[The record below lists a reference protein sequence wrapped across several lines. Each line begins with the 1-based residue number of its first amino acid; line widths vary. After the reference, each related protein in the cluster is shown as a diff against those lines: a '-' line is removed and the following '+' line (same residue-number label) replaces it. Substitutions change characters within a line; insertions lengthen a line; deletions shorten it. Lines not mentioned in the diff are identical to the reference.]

1 LAGEQK
7 KEERM
12 PDQNQYTWPAP
23 DERKYIGR
31 RMGRVDGLSK
41 STGQAK
47 YTYDYSNKGL
57 LYGAFVRCPYAHARI
72 TNIDTTAAEE
82 MPGVKAIEI
91 VQKPGSEI
99 HWAGDEIV
107 AIAAVGEPTVRDA
120 VRAVKVDYEQ
130 LPHLVIDSKEPPH
143 DIPPDTSPFSLG
155 DIDDMFSN
163 QVPANQMIKEIGQRG
178 ISFKPEEAPLDRMPP
193 NVADAIKNAQRKAA
207 EKKPPSWYKPAAA
220 ETQGELESALK
231 APDVVVSE
239 GIYGLPVIAH
249 CCLESHGAVSEWT
262 DQEHLLVHAS
272 TQYVSGIPGQM
283 AEEIGIPAANIRS
296 IQENIGGGFGS
307 KFAPDRWGIYSAK
320 LSKKAGGMPVKMM
333 LNRAEELE
341 VAGCRPSA
349 YARVR
354 VAAKKDGTLTAWD
367 SFGWGTGG
375 PGGGG
380 SPPIPYLIRERL
392 PNYRTRWTAVVN
404 NIGPARAWRAPNH
417 PQACLITM
425 AALDDLAHKLGMNPL
440 EFFRKN
446 IELTGQRANIY
457 MDEFGVAD
465 ELMGWTK
472 RWHPRG
478 DKVPGP
484 IKRGMGM
491 SMHTWGGRGHQSE
504 CDLTIQTD
512 GSVTIKM
519 GTQDLGTG
527 TRTAIL
533 AVAADTLGISPQQVT
548 LLYGDT
554 RYPMSGGS
562 GGSTT
567 IGGVSSTTRRA
578 AIDARDALF
587 GKVAPALGVVPDQL
601 EAVNGQVRL
610 KGNASKALAWKDACA
625 RIGGVPINAHGK
637 NLGGRD
643 PLMNSGVGGVQ
654 MADVSVDTETGI
666 VKVNKMVAVQDC
678 GLIVSLETAESQ
690 CYGALIM
697 GISYALF
704 EEKVMDPS
712 SGRMLNPNMEFYR
725 LAGIGDIGELVVHM
739 MVNKYDSRGVIGLGE
754 PPVISPGAA
763 ISNAVAN
770 AIGVRV
776 PFLPLTP
783 QRVLA
788 ALEEGQKGAAA

>member
-1 LAGEQK
+1 
-7 KEERM
+7 M
-12 PDQNQYTWPAP
+12 
-23 DERKYIGR
+23 
-31 RMGRVDGLSK
+31 SK

-47 YTYDYSNKGL
+47 YTYDYRPKGL
-57 LYGAFVRCPYAHARI
+57 LYGAFVRCPYPHARI
-72 TNIDTTAAEE
+72 TKIDITAAES
-82 MPGVKAIEI
+82 MPGVKGIEI

-107 AIAAVGEPTVRDA
+107 AIAAVDEPTVRDA
-120 VRAVKVDYEQ
+120 VRAVKVEFEQ
-130 LPHLVIDSKEPPH
+130 LPHLVIDSKEPPR
-143 DIPPDTSPFSLG
+143 DIPADTSPFSLG
-155 DIDDMFSN
+155 DIEDMFST
-163 QVPANQMIKEIGQRG
+163 QVPANQMVKEISQRG
-178 ISFKPEEAPLDRMPP
+178 ISFRPEEAPLDRMPP
-193 NVADAIKNAQRKAA
+193 NVADAIKSAQPKPP
-207 EKKPPSWYKPAAA
+207 EKKSTSWYKPAAA
-220 ETQGELESALK
+220 ETQGDPETALK

-239 GIYGLPVIAH
+239 GVYGLPVIAH

-283 AEEIGIPAANIRS
+283 AEEVGIAAANIRS
-296 IQENIGGGFGS
+296 VQENIGGGFGS

-320 LSKKAGGMPVKMM
+320 LSKKAGGAPVKMM
-333 LNRAEELE
+333 LSRAEELE

-354 VAAKKDGTLTAWD
+354 VAAKKDGTLTAWE

-392 PNYRTRWTAVVN
+392 PNYRTQWTAVVN

-425 AALDDLAHKLGMNPL
+425 AALDDLAHKLAMNPL
-440 EFFRKN
+440 DLFRKN
-446 IELTGQRANIY
+446 VELTGPRANIY
-457 MDEFGVAD
+457 LDEFSIAD
-465 ELMGWTK
+465 ELMGWTN

-478 DKVPGP
+478 DKASGP

-504 CDLTIQTD
+504 CDLTIQPD
-512 GSVTIKM
+512 GSVIIKM

-533 AVAADTLGISPQQVT
+533 AIAADTLGLSPQQIT

-578 AIDARDALF
+578 AVDARDALF
-587 GKVAPALGVVPDQL
+587 SKIAPALGAAPDQL
-601 EAVNGQVRL
+601 ESVNGQIRV
-610 KGNASKALAWKDACA
+610 KGNASKAVSWKEACA
-625 RIGGVPINAHGK
+625 KIGAIPINAHGK

-666 VKVNKMVAVQDC
+666 VKINKMVAVQDC

-704 EEKVMDPS
+704 EEKIMDPL

-783 QRVLA
+783 RRVLV
-788 ALEEGQKGAAA
+788 ALEEGQRGAVA

>member
-1 LAGEQK
+1 
-7 KEERM
+7 
-12 PDQNQYTWPAP
+12 
-23 DERKYIGR
+23 
-31 RMGRVDGLSK
+31 MGRVDGMPK
-41 STGQAK
+41 STGHAK
-47 YTYDYSNKGL
+47 YTYDYNPKGL

-72 TNIDTTAAEE
+72 TNIDTSEAEK
-82 MPGVKAIEI
+82 MAGVKAVEI

-107 AIAAVGEPTVRDA
+107 AIAAVDESTVCDA
-120 VRAVKVDYEQ
+120 VRAVKVEYEE
-130 LPHLVIDSKEPPH
+130 LPHLVIDSQEPPRN
-143 DIPPDTSPFSLG
+143 IPPDTSPLG
-155 DIDDMFSN
+155 LDDLQDMARN
-163 QVPANQMIKEIGQRG
+163 QMPTAQMIKEINERG
-178 ISFKPEEAPLDRMPP
+178 ITFKPEEAPLDRMPP
-193 NVADAIKNAQRKAA
+193 DIANAIKSAKQRLA
-207 EKKPPSWYKPAAA
+207 EKKAPTWYKPAAA
-220 ETQGELESALK
+220 ETQGDAESAFQ
-231 APDVVVSE
+231 APDAVVSE
-239 GIYGLPVIAH
+239 GLYGLPVIVH
-249 CCLESHGAVSEWT
+249 CCLETHGAVAEWT
-262 DQEHLLVHAS
+262 DKDHLLMHVS

-283 AEEIGIPAANIRS
+283 AEVIGIPAANIQQV
-296 IQENIGGGFGS
+296 QENIGGGFGS
-307 KFAPDRWGIYSAK
+307 KFGPDRWGIYSAK
-320 LSKKAGGMPVKMM
+320 LSKKAGGAPVKMM
-333 LNRAEELE
+333 LSRAEEFE

-380 SPPIPYLIRERL
+380 SPPIPYLIRDRL
-392 PNYRTRWTAVVN
+392 PNYRTQWTAVIN

-440 EFFRKN
+440 EFLKKN
-446 IELTGQRANIY
+446 IELTGPRANIY
-457 MDEFGVAD
+457 MDEFPIAD
-465 ELMGWTK
+465 ELMGWSK

-478 DKVPGP
+478 DKTPGP
-484 IKRGMGM
+484 IKRGLGM

-504 CDLTIQTD
+504 CDLTIQPD

-533 AVAADTLGISPQQVT
+533 AVAADTLGLTPQQIN

-554 RYPMSGGS
+554 QYPPSGGS

-567 IGGVSSTTRRA
+567 IGGVSSTTRRSA
-578 AIDARDALF
+578 VDARDTLF
-587 GKVAPALGVVPDQL
+587 AKVAPALGATPEQL
-601 EAVNGQVRL
+601 EAVQGQIRV
-610 KGNASKALAWKDACA
+610 KGQASKALRWKEACA
-625 RIGGVPINAHGK
+625 KMGAVPINAHGK
-637 NLGGRD
+637 NLAGGD

-666 VKVNKMVAVQDC
+666 VKINKMVAVQDC

-697 GISYALF
+697 GISYALY
-704 EEKVMDPS
+704 EEKIMDPIT
-712 SGRMLNPNMEFYR
+712 GRMLNANIEFYR
-725 LAGIGDIGELVVHM
+725 LACIGDIGELVVHM

-776 PFLPLTP
+776 PTLPLTP
-783 QRVLA
+783 ARVLA
-788 ALEEGQKGAAA
+788 ALSGTEKGESA

>member
-1 LAGEQK
+1 
-7 KEERM
+7 M
-12 PDQNQYTWPAP
+12 PAEDKYTYPPA
-23 DERKYIGR
+23 DERTYVGL
-31 RMGRVDGLSK
+31 RMGRVDGTAK
-41 STGQAK
+41 STGHAK
-47 YTYDYSNKGL
+47 YTYDYNPKGL
-57 LYGAFVRCPYAHARI
+57 LYGAFVRSPYAHARI
-72 TNIDTTAAEE
+72 TNINMSEAEK
-82 MPGVKAIEI
+82 MPGVKAVEI

-99 HWAGDEIV
+99 HWAGDEVV
-107 AIAAVGEPTVRDA
+107 AIAAVDEPTVRDA
-120 VRAVKVDYEQ
+120 VRAVKVEYEQ
-130 LPHLVIDSKEPPH
+130 LPHLVIDSQEPPH
-143 DIPPDTSPFSLG
+143 NIPPDTSPLG
-155 DIDDMFSN
+155 LDDLQDMARN
-163 QVPANQMIKEIGQRG
+163 QVPTAQMVKEINDRG
-178 ISFKPEEAPLDRMPP
+178 ITFKPEEAPLDRMP
-193 NVADAIKNAQRKAA
+193 ADIANAVKSAKQKPA
-207 EKKPPSWYKPAAA
+207 EKRPPTWYKPAAA
-220 ETQGELESALK
+220 ETQGDADGAFQ
-231 APDVVVSE
+231 APDVVISE
-239 GIYGLPVIAH
+239 GLYGLPVITH
-249 CCLESHGAVSEWT
+249 CCLETHGAVSEWT
-262 DQEHLLVHAS
+262 DSDHLLTHVS

-283 AEEIGIPAANIRS
+283 AEVVGIPAANIRQV
-296 IQENIGGGFGS
+296 QENIGGGFGS
-307 KFAPDRWGIYSAK
+307 KFGPDRWGIYSAK
-320 LSKKAGGMPVKMM
+320 LSKKAGGAPVKMM
-333 LNRAEELE
+333 LSRAEELE

-380 SPPIPYLIRERL
+380 SPPIPYLIRDRV
-392 PNYRTRWTAVVN
+392 PNYRIQWTAVVN

-440 EFFRKN
+440 EFFKKN
-446 IELTGQRANIY
+446 IELTGPRANIY
-457 MDEFGVAD
+457 MDEFPVAD
-465 ELMGWTK
+465 ELMGWSK

-478 DKVPGP
+478 DKTPGP
-484 IKRGMGM
+484 IKRGLGM

-504 CDLTIQTD
+504 CDLTIQPD

-533 AVAADTLGISPQQVT
+533 AVAADTLGLTPQQIT

-567 IGGVSSTTRRA
+567 IGGVSSATRRA
-578 AIDARDALF
+578 SVDARDALF
-587 GKVAPALGVVPDQL
+587 AKVAPVLGSTPEQL
-601 EAVNGQVRL
+601 EVVKGQVRV
-610 KGNASKALAWKDACA
+610 KGQASKALSWKEACA
-625 RIGGVPINAHGK
+625 KMGAVPINAHGK

-666 VKVNKMVAVQDC
+666 VKINKMVAVQDC

-704 EEKVMDPS
+704 EEKVMDPT

-776 PFLPLTP
+776 PMLPLTP
-783 QRVLA
+783 ARVLA
-788 ALEEGQKGAAA
+788 ALGEQKGENA

>member
-1 LAGEQK
+1 
-7 KEERM
+7 M
-12 PDQNQYTWPAP
+12 PAEDKYTYPPA
-23 DERKYIGR
+23 DKRTYVGR
-31 RMGRVDGLSK
+31 RMGRVDGTAK
-41 STGQAK
+41 STGHAK
-47 YTYDYSNKGL
+47 YTYDYNPKGL
-57 LYGAFVRCPYAHARI
+57 LYGAFVRSPYAHARI
-72 TNIDTTAAEE
+72 TNINTSEAEK
-82 MPGVKAIEI
+82 MSGVKAVEI

-99 HWAGDEIV
+99 YWAGDEVV
-107 AIAAVGEPTVRDA
+107 AIAAVDEPTVREA

-130 LPHLVIDSKEPPH
+130 LPHLVIDSQEPPH
-143 DIPPDTSPFSLG
+143 NIPPDTSPLG
-155 DIDDMFSN
+155 LDGLEDMARN
-163 QVPANQMIKEIGQRG
+163 QVPTAQMVKEINERG
-178 ISFKPEEAPLDRMPP
+178 ITFKPEEAPLDRMP
-193 NVADAIKNAQRKAA
+193 ADIANAVKSAKRKPA
-207 EKKPPSWYKPAAA
+207 EKRPPTWYKPTAA
-220 ETQGELESALK
+220 ETQGDADAAFQS
-231 APDVVVSE
+231 PDVVISE
-239 GIYGLPVIAH
+239 GLYGLPVITH
-249 CCLESHGAVSEWT
+249 CCLETHGAVSEWT
-262 DQEHLLVHAS
+262 DSDHLLTHVS

-283 AEEIGIPAANIRS
+283 AEVVGIPAANIRQV
-296 IQENIGGGFGS
+296 QENIGGGFGS
-307 KFAPDRWGIYSAK
+307 KFGPDRWGIYSAK
-320 LSKKAGGMPVKMM
+320 LSKKAGGAPVKMM
-333 LNRAEELE
+333 LSRAEELE

-380 SPPIPYLIRERL
+380 SPSIPYLIRERV
-392 PNYRTRWTAVVN
+392 PNYRTQWTAVVN

-440 EFFRKN
+440 EFFKKN
-446 IELTGQRANIY
+446 IELTGPRANIY
-457 MDEFGVAD
+457 MDEFPVAD
-465 ELMGWTK
+465 ESMGWSK

-478 DKVPGP
+478 DKTPGP
-484 IKRGMGM
+484 IKRGLGM

-504 CDLTIQTD
+504 CDLTLQPD

-533 AVAADTLGISPQQVT
+533 AVAADTLGLAPEQIT

-567 IGGVSSTTRRA
+567 IGGVCGTTRRA
-578 AIDARDALF
+578 SVDARDALF
-587 GKVAPALGVVPDQL
+587 AKVAPLLGSTPEQL
-601 EAVNGQVRL
+601 EVVKGQVRVS
-610 KGNASKALAWKDACA
+610 GQASKALSWKEACA
-625 RIGGVPINAHGK
+625 KMGAVPINAHGK

-654 MADVSVDTETGI
+654 MADVSVDTDTGI
-666 VKVNKMVAVQDC
+666 VKINKMVAVQDC

-704 EEKVMDPS
+704 EEKVMDPT

-739 MVNKYDSRGVIGLGE
+739 MANKYDSRGVVGLGE

-776 PFLPLTP
+776 PMLPLTP
-783 QRVLA
+783 ARVLA
-788 ALEEGQKGAAA
+788 ALGEQKGENV